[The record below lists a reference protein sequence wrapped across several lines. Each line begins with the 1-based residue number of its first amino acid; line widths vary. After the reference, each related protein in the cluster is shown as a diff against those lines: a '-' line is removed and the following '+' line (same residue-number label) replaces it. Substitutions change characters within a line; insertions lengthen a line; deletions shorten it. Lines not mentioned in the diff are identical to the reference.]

1 MIISLECDSPF
12 YAAYA
17 SQADA
22 INEIV
27 DKAIEESAKRMGGV
41 ITAIYSIA
49 DTYTEERL
57 AA

>member
-17 SQADA
+17 SQADV
-22 INEIV
+22 INEVV
-27 DKAIEESAKRMGGV
+27 DMAIKDSAAKMGSLATEIYSVSAVAIEEK
-41 ITAIYSIA
+41 
-49 DTYTEERL
+49 L